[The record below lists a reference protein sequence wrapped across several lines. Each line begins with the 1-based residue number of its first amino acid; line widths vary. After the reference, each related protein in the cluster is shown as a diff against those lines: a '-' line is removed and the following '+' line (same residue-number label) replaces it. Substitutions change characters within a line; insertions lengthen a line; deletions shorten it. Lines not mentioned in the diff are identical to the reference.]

1 MVKQS
6 VLIADRDV
14 SFRQELRKMIV
25 SLDYPAI
32 FHETC
37 NGLETV
43 RFIDCL
49 QPSVVFI
56 NASLPGLAGF
66 DVLKKINHDPISVII
81 SDNPEDAVR
90 AIDHGAS
97 GYLHRPICTENLKRT
112 LVRIGSSEVT
122 RPISLGNGNGYPG
135 SIFLEKGGR
144 LKKVNVS
151 EITYLQADRDY
162 TWIYTADDNAYLSN
176 HGIGVLSQKLDPDKF
191 LRVHRS
197 YMVNLEHVNELYKD
211 IRRLYLLVTGEI
223 EIGVGKQYV
232 SRVRELIF

>member
-14 SFRQELRKMIV
+14 SFRQELRKKIV

-37 NGLETV
+37 NGPEAV
-43 RFIDCL
+43 RYIDCL

-66 DVLKKINHDPISVII
+66 DVLERISHVPISVVI
-81 SDNPEDAVR
+81 SDNAEDAVR
-90 AIDHGAS
+90 AIDHGAT
-97 GYLHRPICTENLKRT
+97 GYLRRPICTENLKRT
-112 LVRIGSSEVT
+112 LIRIGTPEVARPFSSDRQT
-122 RPISLGNGNGYPG
+122 GYPG
-135 SIFLEKGGR
+135 RIFLEKGGR
-144 LKKVNVS
+144 LIKVNVP
-151 EITYLQADRDY
+151 EITYLRADRDY
-162 TWIYTADDNAYLSN
+162 TWIYTTDSSAYLSN

-191 LRVHRS
+191 MRVHRS
-197 YMVNLEHVNELYKD
+197 YIVNLEHVQELYKD
-211 IRRLYLLVTGEI
+211 VRRFYLLVSGEI

-232 SRVRELIF
+232 PVVRELIF